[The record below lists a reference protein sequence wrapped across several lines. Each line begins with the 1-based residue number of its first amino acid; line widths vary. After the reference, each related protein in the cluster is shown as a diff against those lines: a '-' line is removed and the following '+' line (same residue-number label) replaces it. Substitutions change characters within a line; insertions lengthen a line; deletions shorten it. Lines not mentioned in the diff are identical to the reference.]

1 MVVVCQ
7 LPIEVCQYLTDLQK
21 VIEHINVSQPSM
33 RLHLCSCLRRLFHQ
47 KELQQQRVK
56 TVEILSFSNRS
67 LPPKVQSACTPF
79 SLLQR
84 PQRGTRL
91 NKNLVCWQNRCCC
104 STHGLLRF
112 LPSKLAFWKTTT
124 HTMTYKQASLAKLT
138 CFFSTRL
145 QAETLAN
152 LAEMKKKLLAH
163 IIF

>member
-1 MVVVCQ
+1 MVVVCR
-7 LPIEVCQYLTDLQK
+7 LPSEVCQYLTDLQK

-47 KELQQQRVK
+47 KELQQQCVK

-79 SLLQR
+79 SLLQC

-104 STHGLLRF
+104 STHGPLRF